1 MVGIRTYAHALTPLL
16 WEALNV
22 QFQLM
27 CLRLHLGIEC
37 RKAADKR
44 RVLAT
49 LKNRR
54 STNGLKC
61 CRDVAG
67 SLFPLRSRELLID
80 AMAGGKTVFSPVV
93 DLKYGTTIWHA
104 VAEKIC
110 SGLVPDICPA
120 SPQDKGAARLLPF
133 IASVFALLRTGY
145 SAGGAGGSKAIVY
158 VHHGYAAC
166 AGGEHA
172 KQG

>member
-120 SPQDKGAARLLPF
+120 SPQDNGGQPCCHLLQVFCLVTHWLFCRRRKRLQSHCLCSPR
-133 IASVFALLRTGY
+133 LRRLRRR
-145 SAGGAGGSKAIVY
+145 
-158 VHHGYAAC
+158 
-166 AGGEHA
+166 
-172 KQG
+172 